1 MTSCIPSA
9 ALLLL
14 LAACAKPTDD
24 GTRLLDE
31 ARAAVLEHVDDP
43 VSVRF
48 DNTHLAVFVGQGL
61 VCGGTVKT
69 KDPWGEYR
77 EFEPYF
83 YARGRGIGLPT
94 YNSALHATLTRECR
108 QAAERAE

>member
-1 MTSCIPSA
+1 MISRKPAA
-9 ALLLL
+9 ALLLTV
-14 LAACAKPTDD
+14 AACAKPVDD
-24 GTRLLDE
+24 GANLLDE
-31 ARAAVLEHVDDP
+31 ARAAVLENVDDP

-48 DNTHLAVFVGQGL
+48 GDGRVAVFVRQGL

-83 YARGRGIGLPT
+83 YARGRGVGLPW
-94 YNSALHATLTRECR
+94 YNSALHAVLMRECG
-108 QAAERAE
+108 QAAERGE